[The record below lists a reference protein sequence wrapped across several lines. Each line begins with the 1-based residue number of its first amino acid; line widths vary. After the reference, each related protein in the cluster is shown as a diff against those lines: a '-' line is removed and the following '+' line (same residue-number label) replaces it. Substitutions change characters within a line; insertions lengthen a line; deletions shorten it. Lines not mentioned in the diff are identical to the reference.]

1 MVSWRGRAVNNL
13 LYCGWEPK
21 VGALGVRTTDQR
33 RESRMEPAGAV
44 CRACGTELR
53 HGARFCDACGAP
65 ARDAGQQ
72 PEFKQVTVLFADVV
86 NSLAMASTLGA
97 ERLRE
102 IMADVFGCA
111 ATITRRYGGTVDK
124 FTGDGIMALFGAP
137 VALEDHAFRACLAAL
152 DIQEQIAQLSDE
164 VQRRDGVAL
173 LLRVGLNSG
182 RVIAGEISSDARAY
196 TAVGEQV
203 GLAQRMESVA
213 PPGGVMLSESTARL
227 VEHVTALGSPEW
239 VHVKGAEEPLPARR
253 LLGAAAEHGRI
264 GRREP
269 TLVGRSWEM
278 NTVAGILDQAI
289 SGAGCVVGVVGPPGI
304 GKSRIM
310 REAVT
315 LATGRG
321 VEVFTVSCESHT
333 RDVPFRLVARL
344 LRTVFGISNLDEH
357 VGRAQVRARIPDANP
372 EDLLLLDDLLGIGD
386 PDAAP
391 PAITADARGRR
402 VVALL
407 NAVALTRTTPAQY
420 VIEDLHWIDEVSEGM
435 LAEFVTVVP
444 QRPALVLVTYRPEYR
459 GALSRTPGGQTIS
472 LAPLNAA
479 QSAALTTELLGT
491 DPSLSALAARIAE
504 RAAGNPFFAEEMV
517 RDLAQRGVLD
527 GDRGAYL
534 CRDDAAD
541 ISVPDTLQA
550 TIAARVDR
558 LGRPAKQFLYA
569 AAVSGARFR
578 AELVAALLDDIEVAD
593 AIAELLHVE
602 LIDQVMFTP
611 RAQYAFRHPLIRAVA
626 YEAQLKSGRTELH
639 RRLAVAIEQ
648 QDPGAADENAALIAE
663 NLEAA
668 GDLRAAFDW
677 HMRAGAWSA
686 FRDIRAARTNWQ
698 RARQVADRLPAD
710 APDRTSLQIAPRNL
724 LCGTLWRTGGS
735 IADTGFDELRDLC
748 AAADDKGSLAIGM
761 TGFIMA
767 LTFHNRFREAAQV
780 ASEQSELLE
789 SIGDPTLTVALLFAA
804 IYAKCQ
810 AGEMIEAL
818 RLADR
823 LIDLADGDA
832 TKGNLIFG
840 SPLSTA
846 IAMRGHVRMC
856 LGIRGWQD
864 DAANSI
870 AMAAPLDPTSYVFAL
885 LWKYVASI
893 PFGALPPDA
902 TAMRE
907 TAEALRIAESSSD
920 DFVLGMGRLSRGL
933 VLVSHDG
940 PQREAG
946 LDLFTQA
953 HDAVLTKGFS
963 LSALT
968 IVEPELAME
977 KARTGDLDGAIE
989 MVRAVVDGA
998 YESGDM
1004 IWRGRATE
1012 VLVQL
1017 LVRRGSVG
1025 DQDEAQAAI
1034 DRLAAVPTDP
1044 GFVLHEF
1051 PLLRSRALLSLA
1063 RGDEN
1068 SYRNFLERH
1077 RANAT
1082 AAGFEALIAAAD
1094 ATVVASPTISQR

>member
-1 MVSWRGRAVNNL
+1 MG
-13 LYCGWEPK
+13 
-21 VGALGVRTTDQR
+21 
-33 RESRMEPAGAV
+33 PAGAV
-44 CRACGTELR
+44 CRACSTVLR
-53 HGARFCDACGAP
+53 DGARFCDACGAP
-65 ARDAGQQ
+65 APEAGER

-86 NSLAMASTLGA
+86 NSLTIASAVGE

-152 DIQEQIAQLSDE
+152 DIQEKIARLADE
-164 VQRRDGVAL
+164 VQPRDGVVL
-173 LLRVGLNSG
+173 QLRVGLNSG
-182 RVIAGEISSDARAY
+182 RVIAGEISSDAGAY

-213 PPGGVMLSESTARL
+213 PPGGVMVSESTARL
-227 VEHVTALGSPEW
+227 VEHATLLGAPEW
-239 VHVKGAEEPLPARR
+239 VHVKGAEKPLPARR
-253 LLGAAAEHGRI
+253 LLGAAAEHVGI

-269 TLVGRSWEM
+269 TLVGRTWVM
-278 NTVAGILDQAI
+278 NTVAGILEQAV
-289 SGAGCVVGVVGPPGI
+289 SGAGCVAGVAGPPGI

-321 VEVFTVSCESHT
+321 VEVFTVACESHT
-333 RDVPFRLVARL
+333 REVPFLLVARL
-344 LRTVFGISNLDEH
+344 LRRVFGVSGLDEEE
-357 VGRAQVRARIPDANP
+357 GRARVRARIPDANP
-372 EDLLLLDDLLGIGD
+372 DDLLLLDDLLGIGD
-386 PDAAP
+386 PDAALP
-391 PAITADARGRR
+391 DITADARRR
-402 VVALL
+402 RLAALL
-407 NAVALTRTTPAQY
+407 NAALLARITPALY
-420 VIEDLHWIDEVSEGM
+420 VIEDMHWIDEVSEAM
-435 LAEFVTVVP
+435 LAGFVTVVP
-444 QRPALVLVTYRPEYR
+444 QSHSLVLITYRPEYR
-459 GALSRTPGGQTIS
+459 GALSRIPGAQTIS

-479 QSAALTTELLGT
+479 QTEALTTELLGT
-491 DPSLSALAARIAE
+491 DPSVRALAARIAE

-517 RDLAQRGVLD
+517 RDLAQRGVLE
-527 GDRGAYL
+527 GDRGAYR
-534 CRDDAAD
+534 CHDDAAD
-541 ISVPDTLQA
+541 IKVPGTLQA
-550 TIAARVDR
+550 TIAARIDR

-569 AAVSGARFR
+569 AAVVGARFR
-578 AELVAALLDDIEVAD
+578 ADLVAPLLDDIEVGH
-593 AIAELLHVE
+593 AIAELLRVE

-611 RAQYAFRHPLIRAVA
+611 RAQYAFRHPLIRTVA
-626 YEAQLKSGRTELH
+626 YESQLKAGRTELH

-648 QDPGAADENAALIAE
+648 QDPGAAEENAALIAE

-668 GDLRAAFDW
+668 GDLRVAFDW
-677 HMRAGAWSA
+677 HMRAGAWSS

-710 APDRTSLQIAPRNL
+710 TPYRTSLQIAPRNL
-724 LCGTLWRTGGS
+724 LCGTLWRTGGT
-735 IADTGFDELRDLC
+735 IADTGFDELRGLC
-748 AAADDKGSLAIGM
+748 TAADDKVSLAIGM

-767 LTFHNRFREAAQV
+767 LTFHNRFREAARV

-789 SIGDPTLTVALLFAA
+789 SIGDSTLTVALLFAA

-818 RLADR
+818 RLSDR
-823 LIDLADGDA
+823 LIDLAAGDP
-832 TKGNLIFG
+832 TKGDLIFG

-846 IAMRGHVRMC
+846 IAMRGHVKMC
-856 LGIRGWQD
+856 LGMPGWLD
-864 DAANSI
+864 DAATSI

-893 PFGALPPDA
+893 PFGALPADE

-907 TAEALRIAESSSD
+907 TSEALRIAESSSD
-920 DFVLGMGRLSRGL
+920 DFVLGMGRLCRGL
-933 VLVSHDG
+933 VLVTREG

-953 HDAVLTKGFS
+953 SDMAVAERFS

-968 IVEPELAME
+968 IVEPEFAMQ
-977 KARTGDLDGAIE
+977 KARAGDLDDAIE
-989 MVRAVVDGA
+989 MMRGVVDGA

-1017 LVRRGSVG
+1017 LVGRGSLG
-1025 DQDEAQAAI
+1025 DQQNAQAAI
-1034 DRLAAVPTDP
+1034 DRLGAVPTDP
-1044 GFVLHEF
+1044 GFVLHEL
-1051 PLLRSRALLSLA
+1051 PLLRSRALLAHA

-1068 SYRNFLERH
+1068 SYRNYLEQH
-1077 RANAT
+1077 RAKAS
-1082 AAGFEALIAAAD
+1082 AAGFDALIPTAD
-1094 ATVVASPTISQR
+1094 ATVNAPQHDSAAQ

>member
-1 MVSWRGRAVNNL
+1 MG
-13 LYCGWEPK
+13 
-21 VGALGVRTTDQR
+21 
-33 RESRMEPAGAV
+33 PAGAV
-44 CRACGTELR
+44 CLACGTEMR
-53 HGARFCDACGAP
+53 PGARFCHACGAP
-65 ARDAGQQ
+65 GPQAGEQ

-86 NSLAMASTLGA
+86 NSLAIATRLGA

-137 VALEDHAFRACLAAL
+137 IALEDHAFRACLAAL
-152 DIQEQIAQLSDE
+152 DIQEQIAKLADE
-164 VQRRDGVAL
+164 VERRDGVV
-173 LLRVGLNSG
+173 LRLRAGLNSG
-182 RVIAGEISSDARAY
+182 QVIAGEIGSDARAY
-196 TAVGEQV
+196 TAIGEQV

-227 VEHVTALGSPEW
+227 VEHATVLGAPEW
-239 VHVKGAEEPLPARR
+239 VDVKGAEKPLPARR
-253 LLGAAAEHGRI
+253 LLAAAVERVGV

-269 TLVGRSWEM
+269 TLVGRTWEM
-278 NTVAGILDQAI
+278 NSVSGILDQAI
-289 SGAGCVVGVVGPPGI
+289 NGAGCVVGVVGPPGI
-304 GKSRIM
+304 GKSRIT
-310 REAVT
+310 RESVT
-315 LATGRG
+315 LAAGRG
-321 VEVFTVSCESHT
+321 VEVFTVGCESHA
-333 RDVPFRLVARL
+333 RAVPFHLIARL
-344 LRTVFGISNLDEH
+344 LRTVFGVSDLDEQA
-357 VGRAQVRARIPDANP
+357 GRTQIRARIPDANP

-386 PDAAP
+386 PDAVP
-391 PAITADARGRR
+391 PAITADARRR
-402 VVALL
+402 RLAALL
-407 NAVALTRTTPAQY
+407 NAVALNRTAPAHY
-420 VIEDLHWIDEVSEGM
+420 VIEDAHWIDEVSEAM

-444 QRPALVLVTYRPEYR
+444 QSHSLVLITYRPEYR
-459 GALSRTPGGQTIS
+459 GALSRIPGAQTIS
-472 LAPLNAA
+472 LAPLNSA
-479 QSAALTTELLGT
+479 QTEALTNELLGT
-491 DPSLSALAARIAE
+491 DPSVRALAARIAE

-517 RDLAQRGVLD
+517 RDLAQRGVLE
-527 GDRGAYL
+527 GDPGAYL

-541 ISVPDTLQA
+541 ISVPGTVQA

-558 LGRPAKQFLYA
+558 LGRPAKHFLYA
-569 AAVSGARFR
+569 AAVIGARFR
-578 AELVAALLDDIEVAD
+578 AELVAALLDDIEVEE
-593 AIAELLHVE
+593 AIAELLQVE

-611 RAQYAFRHPLIRAVA
+611 RAQYAFRHPLIRTVA
-626 YEAQLKSGRTELH
+626 YESQLKAGRTELH
-639 RRLAVAIEQ
+639 RRLAGAIEQ
-648 QDPGAADENAALIAE
+648 QDPATADENAALIAE

-698 RARQVADRLPAD
+698 RARQVADRLPTD
-710 APDRTSLQIAPRNL
+710 VPDRASLQIAPRNL

-735 IADTGFDELRDLC
+735 VADTGFDELRDLC
-748 AAADDKGSLAIGM
+748 TAADDKVSLAIGM

-780 ASEQSELLE
+780 ASEQSALLE

-804 IYAKCQ
+804 IYAKCE

-818 RLADR
+818 RLSDR
-823 LIDLADGDA
+823 LIELADGDP

-846 IAMRGHVRMC
+846 IAMRGHVKMC
-856 LGIRGWQD
+856 LGIPGWLD
-864 DAANSI
+864 DAATSI
-870 AMAAPLDPTSYVFAL
+870 AMAVPLDPTSYVFAL

-893 PFGALPPDA
+893 PLGALPPDE

-933 VLVSHDG
+933 VLVSRDG

-953 HDAVLTKGFS
+953 RDMAMAERFS

-968 IVEPELAME
+968 IVTPEFAME
-977 KARTGDLDGAIE
+977 KARTGDLDGAID

-1004 IWRGRATE
+1004 IWRGRATH
-1012 VLVQL
+1012 VLVEL
-1017 LVRRGSVG
+1017 LVRRGAVG
-1025 DQDEAQAAI
+1025 DHQEAQAAI

-1044 GFVLHEF
+1044 GFVLHEL
-1051 PLLRSRALLSLA
+1051 PLLRSRALLALA
-1063 RGDEN
+1063 HGDE
-1068 SYRNFLERH
+1068 SSCRSFMECH
-1077 RANAT
+1077 RAK
-1082 AAGFEALIAAAD
+1082 AAAIGFEPLNSEIHSSTTAL
-1094 ATVVASPTISQR
+1094 TNP

>member
-1 MVSWRGRAVNNL
+1 MG
-13 LYCGWEPK
+13 
-21 VGALGVRTTDQR
+21 
-33 RESRMEPAGAV
+33 PAGAV

-53 HGARFCDACGAP
+53 PGARFCDACGSRAP
-65 ARDAGQQ
+65 EPGEQ

-86 NSLAMASTLGA
+86 NSLTIASTVGA

-137 VALEDHAFRACLAAL
+137 IALEDHAFRACLAAL
-152 DIQEQIAQLSDE
+152 EIQEQMGRLADD
-164 VQRRDGVAL
+164 VRRRDGIVL
-173 LLRVGLNSG
+173 RLRVGLNSG
-182 RVIAGEISSDARAY
+182 RVIAGEISSAARAY
-196 TAVGEQV
+196 TAFGEQV

-227 VEHVTALGSPEW
+227 VEHATVLGAPEW

-253 LLGAAAEHGRI
+253 LLRAAGERAEI

-269 TLVGRSWEM
+269 TLVGRTWEV
-278 NTVAGILDQAI
+278 NTIAGILDQAI
-289 SGAGCVVGVVGPPGI
+289 NGAGCVVAVVGPPGI
-304 GKSRIM
+304 GKSRMM

-321 VEVFTVSCESHT
+321 VEVVTVACESHT
-333 RDVPFRLVARL
+333 RDVPFHLVARL
-344 LRTVFGISNLDEH
+344 LRRAFGVSDLDEQAA
-357 VGRAQVRARIPDANP
+357 RARVRARIPDANP
-372 EDLLLLDDLLGIGD
+372 DDMLLLDDLLGIGD
-386 PDAAP
+386 PDAALP
-391 PAITADARGRR
+391 DITADARRR
-402 VVALL
+402 RLAALL
-407 NAVALTRTTPAQY
+407 NAVVLTRATPAQY
-420 VIEDLHWIDEVSEGM
+420 VIEDVHWIDEVSEAM
-435 LAEFVTVVP
+435 LAELVTVVP
-444 QRPALVLVTYRPEYR
+444 QSRSLVLITYRPEYR
-459 GALSRTPGGQTIS
+459 GALSRTPGAQTIS

-491 DPSLSALAARIAE
+491 DPSVRALAVRIAE

-517 RDLAQRGVLD
+517 RDLAQRGVL
-527 GDRGAYL
+527 GGEPGAYL

-541 ISVPDTLQA
+541 VSVPGTLQA

-558 LGRPAKQFLYA
+558 LGRSAKQFLYA
-569 AAVSGARFR
+569 AAVVGARFR
-578 AELVAALLDDIEVAD
+578 AELVAPLLDDIDVAG
-593 AIAELLHVE
+593 AIAELLQME

-611 RAQYAFRHPLIRAVA
+611 RAVYAFRHPLIRAVA
-626 YEAQLKSGRTELH
+626 YESQLKAGRDELH

-648 QDPGAADENAALIAE
+648 HDPAAADENAALIAE

-668 GDLRAAFDW
+668 GDFRAAFDW
-677 HMRAGAWSA
+677 HMRAGGWSA

-698 RARQVADRLPAD
+698 RARQAADRLPAD
-710 APDRTSLQIAPRNL
+710 TPFRAAMQIAPRNL

-735 IADTGFDELRDLC
+735 IADTGFDELRELC
-748 AAADDKGSLAIGM
+748 TAAEDKVSLAIGM

-818 RLADR
+818 RLSDR
-823 LIDLADGDA
+823 LIDLADGDP

-846 IAMRGHVRMC
+846 IAMRGHVKMC
-856 LGIRGWQD
+856 LGIRGWLD
-864 DAANSI
+864 DAATSI
-870 AMAAPLDPTSYVFAL
+870 AMAAPLDATSYVFAL

-907 TAEALRIAESSSD
+907 TVEALRIAESSSD

-933 VLVSHDG
+933 ILVRRDG

-953 HDAVLTKGFS
+953 RDMAATERFS

-968 IVEPELAME
+968 IVDPEFAVE

-989 MVRAVVDGA
+989 LVRTVVDGA

-1017 LVRRGSVG
+1017 LVQRGSEG
-1025 DQDEAQAAI
+1025 DQHEAQAAI

-1044 GFVLHEF
+1044 GFVLHEL
-1051 PLLRSRALLSLA
+1051 PLLRSRALLALA
-1063 RGDEN
+1063 RGDQIGH
-1068 SYRNFLERH
+1068 RDFVDRH
-1077 RANAT
+1077 RALAE
-1082 AAGFEALIAAAD
+1082 AAGFDALLGVVGSNTIASQHDSAAG
-1094 ATVVASPTISQR
+1094 

>member
-1 MVSWRGRAVNNL
+1 M
-13 LYCGWEPK
+13 
-21 VGALGVRTTDQR
+21 GA
-33 RESRMEPAGAV
+33 AGTV
-44 CRACGTELR
+44 CRACSTELR
-53 HGARFCDACGAP
+53 NGARFCDACGTP
-65 ARDAGQQ
+65 VPEAGEQ

-86 NSLAMASTLGA
+86 NSLTIASTLGE

-102 IMADVFGCA
+102 IMGEVFGCA
-111 ATITRRYGGTVDK
+111 SAITRRYGGTVDK
-124 FTGDGIMALFGAP
+124 FTGDGIMAVFGAP
-137 VALEDHAFRACLAAL
+137 VALEDHAFRACLTAL
-152 DIQEQIAQLSDE
+152 DIQQQIVQLADE
-164 VQRRDGVAL
+164 VQRRDKVVL
-173 LLRVGLNSG
+173 RLRVGLNSG
-182 RVIAGEISSDARAY
+182 RVIAGEISSEAGAY

-203 GLAQRMESVA
+203 GLAQRMESIA

-227 VEHVTALGSPEW
+227 VEHATVLGALEL
-239 VHVKGAEEPLPARR
+239 VDVKGAEEPLPARR
-253 LLGAAAEHGRI
+253 LLGAAAERVRI

-269 TLVGRSWEM
+269 TLVGRTWEM
-278 NTVAGILDQAI
+278 NTLAGILDQAVN
-289 SGAGCVVGVVGPPGI
+289 GAGCVVGVVGAPGI
-304 GKSRIM
+304 GKSRMM

-321 VEVFTVSCESHT
+321 VEVITVACESHT
-333 RDVPFRLVARL
+333 REVPFHLVARL
-344 LRTVFGISNLDEH
+344 LRRAFGVNNLDEQA
-357 VGRAQVRARIPDANP
+357 GRARVRARIPDANP
-372 EDLLLLDDLLGIGD
+372 DDLLLLDDLLGIGD
-386 PDAAP
+386 PDAALP
-391 PAITADARGRR
+391 DITADARRR
-402 VVALL
+402 RLAALL
-407 NAVALTRTTPAQY
+407 NALTLARTTPAQY
-420 VIEDLHWIDEVSEGM
+420 VIEDVHWIDEVSEAM

-444 QRPALVLVTYRPEYR
+444 QSHSLVLITFRPEYR
-459 GALSRTPGGQTIS
+459 GALSRTPGAQTIS
-472 LAPLNAA
+472 LAPLNGA
-479 QSAALTTELLGT
+479 QSTALTTELLGT
-491 DPSLSALAARIAE
+491 DPSVRALAARIAE

-527 GDRGAYL
+527 GGAGAYL
-534 CRDDAAD
+534 CHDDATD
-541 ISVPDTLQA
+541 ISVPGTLQA
-550 TIAARVDR
+550 TIAARIDR
-558 LGRPAKQFLYA
+558 LGRAAKHFLYA
-569 AAVSGARFR
+569 AAVVGARFR
-578 AELVAALLDDIEVAD
+578 AELVAPLLDDIDVGE
-593 AIAELLHVE
+593 AIAELLQVE

-611 RAQYAFRHPLIRAVA
+611 RAVHAFRHPMIRTVA
-626 YEAQLKSGRTELH
+626 YESQLKAGRIELH

-648 QDPGAADENAALIAE
+648 QEPGAADENAALIAE

-698 RARQVADRLPAD
+698 RARQVADRLPVDTQYRA
-710 APDRTSLQIAPRNL
+710 ALQIAPRNL

-735 IADTGFDELRDLC
+735 IADTGFDELRELC
-748 AAADDKGSLAIGM
+748 TAADDKVSLAIGM

-818 RLADR
+818 RLSDR
-823 LIDLADGDA
+823 LIDLADGDP
-832 TKGNLIFG
+832 TKGDLIFG

-846 IAMRGHVRMC
+846 IAMRGHVKMC
-856 LGIRGWQD
+856 LGIPGWLD
-864 DAANSI
+864 DAATSI

-893 PFGALPPDA
+893 PFGALPANA

-933 VLVSHDG
+933 VMVCRDG

-953 HDAVLTKGFS
+953 RAMAAAERFS

-968 IVEPELAME
+968 IVDPEFALE
-977 KARTGDLDGAIE
+977 KARVGDLDGAIE
-989 MVRAVVDGA
+989 LVRGVVDGA

-1017 LVRRGSVG
+1017 LVQRGSTG
-1025 DQDEAQAAI
+1025 DHNEAQAAI

-1044 GFVLHEF
+1044 GFVLHEL
-1051 PLLRSRALLSLA
+1051 PLLRSRALLARA
-1063 RGDEN
+1063 RGDES
-1068 SYRNFLERH
+1068 SYRNFLKQH
-1077 RANAT
+1077 HAKA
-1082 AAGFEALIAAAD
+1082 AAAD
-1094 ATVVASPTISQR
+1094 FDALITDDDANFTAAQHNSVAQ

>member
-1 MVSWRGRAVNNL
+1 MG
-13 LYCGWEPK
+13 
-21 VGALGVRTTDQR
+21 
-33 RESRMEPAGAV
+33 PAGAS

-53 HGARFCDACGAP
+53 VGARFCDSCGTPAP
-65 ARDAGQQ
+65 EAEVQ

-86 NSLAMASTLGA
+86 NSLAIASVLGA

-152 DIQEQIAQLSDE
+152 DIQAQIGQLADE
-164 VQRRDGVAL
+164 VEQRDGVAL
-173 LLRVGLNSG
+173 QLRVGLNSG
-182 RVIAGEISSDARAY
+182 QVIAGEISSDARTY

-213 PPGGVMLSESTARL
+213 PPGGVMLSDSTARL
-227 VEHVTALGSPEW
+227 VEHATVLGAPEW
-239 VHVKGAEEPLPARR
+239 VTVKGAEEPLAARR
-253 LLGAAAEHGRI
+253 LLGAAAERVGF

-269 TLVGRSWEM
+269 TLVGRTWEM
-278 NTVAGILDQAI
+278 NTVAGILEQALN
-289 SGAGCVVGVVGPPGI
+289 GAGCVVGVVGPPGI
-304 GKSRIM
+304 GKSRIT

-315 LATGRG
+315 LAAGRG
-321 VEVFTVSCESHT
+321 VEVFTAASESHT
-333 RDVPFRLVARL
+333 REVPFHLVARL
-344 LRTVFGISNLDEH
+344 LRRVFGVSNLDEH
-357 VGRAQVRARIPDANP
+357 AGRAQVRARIPDADP
-372 EDLLLLDDLLGIGD
+372 DDLLLLDDLLGIGD
-386 PDAAP
+386 PDAAA
-391 PAITADARGRR
+391 PAITADARRR
-402 VVALL
+402 RLAALL
-407 NAVALTRTTPAQY
+407 NAVALARTTPALY
-420 VIEDLHWIDEVSEGM
+420 VIEDLHWIDEVSEAM

-444 QRPALVLVTYRPEYR
+444 QSHSLVLITYRPEYR
-459 GALSRTPGGQTIS
+459 GALSRTPGAQTIS

-479 QSAALTTELLGT
+479 QTAALTTELLGT
-491 DPSLSALAARIAE
+491 DPSVRPLAARIAE

-541 ISVPDTLQA
+541 ISVPGTLQA

-558 LGRPAKQFLYA
+558 LCRPAKHFLYA
-569 AAVSGARFR
+569 AAVVGARFT
-578 AELVAALLDDIEVAD
+578 AELVAALLDDIGVGE
-593 AIAELLHVE
+593 AIAELLEVE

-611 RAQYAFRHPLIRAVA
+611 RGQYAFRHPLIRTVA
-626 YEAQLKSGRTELH
+626 YESQLKAGRTELH
-639 RRLAVAIEQ
+639 RRVAVAIEQ
-648 QDPGAADENAALIAE
+648 QDPGSADENAALIAE

-686 FRDIRAARTNWQ
+686 FRDIRAARSNWQ
-698 RARQVADRLPAD
+698 RARQVADRLAAD
-710 APDRTSLQIAPRNL
+710 TPYRTSLQIAPRNL

-748 AAADDKGSLAIGM
+748 AAADDKVSLAIGM

-767 LTFHNRFREAAQV
+767 LTFHNRFREAAKV

-818 RLADR
+818 RLSNR
-823 LIDLADGDA
+823 LIDLADGDP
-832 TKGNLIFG
+832 TKGDLIFG

-846 IAMRGHVRMC
+846 IAMRGHVKMC
-856 LGIRGWQD
+856 LGIRGWLD
-864 DAANSI
+864 DAAASI

-885 LWKYVASI
+885 LWKYVASV
-893 PFGALPPDA
+893 PFGALPPDV

-907 TAEALRIAESSSD
+907 TVEALRIAESSSD

-933 VLVSHDG
+933 VLVNREG

-953 HDAVLTKGFS
+953 RDMAAAERFS

-968 IVEPELAME
+968 IVDPEFAME
-977 KARTGDLDGAIE
+977 KARTGDVDGAID

-1017 LVRRGSVG
+1017 LVQRGSFG
-1025 DQDEAQAAI
+1025 DQQNAQAAI

-1044 GFVLHEF
+1044 GFVLHEL
-1051 PLLRSRALLSLA
+1051 PLLRSRALLAHA
-1063 RGDEN
+1063 RGDED
-1068 SYRNFLERH
+1068 SYRNFLEQH
-1077 RANAT
+1077 RAKAS
-1082 AAGFEALIAAAD
+1082 AAGFDALIATSDAIAIAPQHDSAA
-1094 ATVVASPTISQR
+1094 Q

>member
-1 MVSWRGRAVNNL
+1 MG
-13 LYCGWEPK
+13 
-21 VGALGVRTTDQR
+21 
-33 RESRMEPAGAV
+33 PAGAV

-53 HGARFCDACGAP
+53 HGARFCDSCGAP
-65 ARDAGQQ
+65 APQGGEQ

-86 NSLAMASTLGA
+86 NSLTIASTLGA

-137 VALEDHAFRACLAAL
+137 VAMEDHAFRACLAAL
-152 DIQEQIAQLSDE
+152 DIQEQIAKLADE
-164 VQRRDGVAL
+164 VQRRDRVAL
-173 LLRVGLNSG
+173 QLRVGLNSG
-182 RVIAGEISSDARAY
+182 QVIAGEISSDARAY

-213 PPGGVMLSESTARL
+213 PPGGVMLSEFTARL
-227 VEHVTALGSPEW
+227 VEHITVLGAPEW
-239 VHVKGAEEPLPARR
+239 VNVKGAEEPLPARR
-253 LLGAAAEHGRI
+253 LLGAAAERAAI

-269 TLVGRSWEM
+269 TLVGRTWEM
-278 NTVAGILDQAI
+278 NTVAGILEQAI

-315 LATGRG
+315 LAAGRG
-321 VEVFTVSCESHT
+321 FEVFTVACESHT
-333 RDVPFRLVARL
+333 REVPFHLVARV
-344 LRTVFGISNLDEH
+344 LRTVFGVSDLDEH
-357 VGRAQVRARIPDANP
+357 AGRAQVRARIPDANP
-372 EDLLLLDDLLGIGD
+372 EDLLLLDDLLGIDD
-386 PDAAP
+386 PDAVP
-391 PAITADARGRR
+391 PAITADARRR
-402 VVALL
+402 RLAALL
-407 NAVALTRTTPAQY
+407 NAVALTRTTPALY
-420 VIEDLHWIDEVSEGM
+420 VIEDVHWIDEVSEAM
-435 LAEFVTVVP
+435 LAEFVPVVP
-444 QRPALVLVTYRPEYR
+444 QIPSLMLITYRPEYR
-459 GALSRTPGGQTIS
+459 GALSRTPGAQTIS
-472 LAPLNAA
+472 LAPLSSA
-479 QSAALTTELLGT
+479 QTAALTTELMGT
-491 DPSLSALAARIAE
+491 DPSVRVLAARIAE

-534 CRDDAAD
+534 RRDDTAD
-541 ISVPDTLQA
+541 ISVPGTLQA

-569 AAVSGARFR
+569 AAVIGARFR
-578 AELVAALLDDIEVAD
+578 AELVAALLDDIQGAE
-593 AIAELLHVE
+593 AIAELLQVE

-611 RAQYAFRHPLIRAVA
+611 RAEYAFRHPLIRTVA
-626 YEAQLKSGRTELH
+626 YEAQLKAGRTELH

-668 GDLRAAFDW
+668 GDLRAAFEW

-710 APDRTSLQIAPRNL
+710 APDRASMQIAPRNL
-724 LCGTLWRTGGS
+724 LCGTLWRAGGS

-748 AAADDKGSLAIGM
+748 TAADDKVSLAIGM

-767 LTFHNRFREAAQV
+767 LTFHNRFREAAKV

-818 RLADR
+818 RLSDR
-823 LIDLADGDA
+823 LIDLADGDP

-846 IAMRGHVRMC
+846 IAMRGHVKMC
-856 LGIRGWQD
+856 LGIRGWLD
-864 DAANSI
+864 DAATSI
-870 AMAAPLDPTSYVFAL
+870 AMAAPLDPMSYVFAL

-893 PFGALPPDA
+893 PFGALPSDA

-907 TAEALRIAESSSD
+907 TAEALRIAERSSD
-920 DFVLGMGRLSRGL
+920 DFILGMGRLSRGL
-933 VLVSHDG
+933 VLVSRDG
-940 PQREAG
+940 PEREAG

-953 HDAVLTKGFS
+953 RDAATTAGFS

-968 IVEPELAME
+968 IVEPEFAME
-977 KARTGDLDGAIE
+977 KASTGDLDGAIE

-1017 LVRRGSVG
+1017 LIRRGSVG
-1025 DQDEAQAAI
+1025 DQHKAHAAV

-1044 GFVLHEF
+1044 GFVLHEL
-1051 PLLRSRALLSLA
+1051 PLLRSRALLALA

-1068 SYRNFLERH
+1068 GYRDFLEQH
-1077 RANAT
+1077 RAKAA
-1082 AAGFEALIAAAD
+1082 AAGYDAVIATTD
-1094 ATVVASPTISQR
+1094 ATVVAAQHDSAAQ

>member
-1 MVSWRGRAVNNL
+1 MG
-13 LYCGWEPK
+13 
-21 VGALGVRTTDQR
+21 
-33 RESRMEPAGAV
+33 PAGPV

-53 HGARFCDACGAP
+53 HRARFCDACGAP
-65 ARDAGQQ
+65 APEAGGQ

-86 NSLAMASTLGA
+86 NSLAIASKLGA

-102 IMADVFGCA
+102 MMADVFGCA
-111 ATITRRYGGTVDK
+111 AAITRRYGGTVDK

-152 DIQEQIAQLSDE
+152 DIQEQITPLADE
-164 VQRRDGVAL
+164 VRRRDGIVL
-173 LLRVGLNSG
+173 RLRVGLNSG
-182 RVIAGEISSDARAY
+182 QVIAGEISSDARAY

-227 VEHVTALGSPEW
+227 VEHAAVLGAPEW
-239 VHVKGAEEPLPARR
+239 VNVKGAEEPLPARR
-253 LLGAAAEHGRI
+253 LLGAAAERVAI

-269 TLVGRSWEM
+269 TLVGRKWEM

-289 SGAGCVVGVVGPPGI
+289 NGGGCVVGVVGPPGI
-304 GKSRIM
+304 GKSRIT

-315 LATGRG
+315 LAAGRG
-321 VEVFTVSCESHT
+321 VEVFTVACESHA
-333 RDVPFRLVARL
+333 RAVPFHLVARL
-344 LRTVFGISNLDEH
+344 LRTVFGVSDLDEQA
-357 VGRAQVRARIPDANP
+357 GRVQVRARIPDANP

-391 PAITADARGRR
+391 PAITADARRR
-402 VVALL
+402 RLAALL
-407 NAVALTRTTPAQY
+407 NAVALTRTAPAQY
-420 VIEDLHWIDEVSEGM
+420 VIEDVHWIDEVSEAM

-444 QRPALVLVTYRPEYR
+444 HSHSLVLITYRPEYR
-459 GALSRTPGGQTIS
+459 GALSRTPDAHTIS
-472 LAPLNAA
+472 LAPLNSA
-479 QSAALTTELLGT
+479 QTAALTSELLGT
-491 DPSLSALAARIAE
+491 DPSVRALTARIAE

-534 CRDDAAD
+534 CHDDVAE
-541 ISVPDTLQA
+541 ISVPGTVQA

-569 AAVSGARFR
+569 AAVIGARFR
-578 AELVAALLDDIEVAD
+578 AELVAALLDDIDIAEP
-593 AIAELLHVE
+593 IAELLDVE

-611 RAQYAFRHPLIRAVA
+611 RAEYAFRHPLIRKVT
-626 YEAQLKSGRTELH
+626 YEAQLQAGRAELH
-639 RRLAVAIEQ
+639 RRLAVAIEE

-668 GDLRAAFDW
+668 RDLRAAFDW

-686 FRDIRAARTNWQ
+686 MRDIRAARTSWQ
-698 RARQVADRLPAD
+698 RARQVADRLPAEV
-710 APDRTSLQIAPRNL
+710 PDRASMQIAPRNL
-724 LCGTLWRTGGS
+724 LCGTLWRAGGS

-748 AAADDKGSLAIGM
+748 IAVDDKVSLAIGM
-761 TGFIMA
+761 TGYIMA

-780 ASEQSELLE
+780 ASEQSDLLE

-804 IYAKCQ
+804 VYAKCQ

-818 RLADR
+818 RLSDR
-823 LIDLADGDA
+823 LIDLADGDP

-846 IAMRGHVRMC
+846 IAMRGHVKMC
-856 LGIRGWQD
+856 LGIRGWLD
-864 DAANSI
+864 DAATSI
-870 AMAAPLDPTSYVFAL
+870 AMAAPLDPMSYVFAL

-893 PFGALPPDA
+893 PFGALPSDA

-920 DFVLGMGRLSRGL
+920 DFILGMGRLSRGL
-933 VLVSHDG
+933 VLVSRDG

-953 HDAVLTKGFS
+953 RDAAMTAGFS

-968 IVEPELAME
+968 IVEPEFAME

-1025 DQDEAQAAI
+1025 DQHKAQAAI

-1044 GFVLHEF
+1044 GFVLHEL
-1051 PLLRSRALLSLA
+1051 PLLRSRALLALA

-1068 SYRNFLERH
+1068 SCRNFMERH
-1077 RANAT
+1077 RAKAK
-1082 AAGFEALIAAAD
+1082 AAGFEALMAIAD
-1094 ATVVASPTISQR
+1094 ATAMAVK

>member
-1 MVSWRGRAVNNL
+1 MVPVVGVV
-13 LYCGWEPK
+13 CG
-21 VGALGVRTTDQR
+21 
-33 RESRMEPAGAV
+33 
-44 CRACGTELR
+44 ACGTELR
-53 HGARFCDACGAP
+53 PGARFCDACGAHAP
-65 ARDAGQQ
+65 GPGEQ

-86 NSLAMASTLGA
+86 NSLAIASAVGA

-102 IMADVFGCA
+102 LMTDVFGCA

-152 DIQEQIAQLSDE
+152 DIQDQAARLAED
-164 VQRRDGVAL
+164 VQCRDGIEL
-173 LLRVGLNSG
+173 RLRVGLNSG
-182 RVIAGEISSDARAY
+182 RVIAGEISSDAKSY

-227 VEHVTALGSPEW
+227 VEHATVLGPPEP
-239 VHVKGAEEPLPARR
+239 VIVKGAREPLVARR
-253 LLGAAAEHGRI
+253 LLGAAPEQAGI

-269 TLVGRSWEM
+269 TLVGRTWEM

-289 SGAGCVVGVVGPPGI
+289 GGAGCVVGLVGPPGI
-304 GKSRIM
+304 GKSRMM

-321 VEVFTVSCESHT
+321 VDVFTAGCESHT

-344 LRTVFGISNLDEH
+344 LRTVFGVTDLDEPAA
-357 VGRAQVRARIPDANP
+357 RAQVRTRLTDADP
-372 EDLLLLDDLLGIGD
+372 EDLWLLDDLLGIDD
-386 PDAAP
+386 PDIAP
-391 PAITADARGRR
+391 PAITADARRR
-402 VVALL
+402 RLAALL
-407 NAVALTRTTPAQY
+407 NAAALSRATPALY
-420 VIEDLHWIDEVSEGM
+420 VIEDVHWIDEVSEAM

-444 QRPALVLVTYRPEYR
+444 QSHSLVLLTYRPEYR
-459 GALSRTPGGQTIS
+459 GALTRTPGGQTIS
-472 LAPLNAA
+472 LAPLNSA
-479 QSAALTTELLGT
+479 QTAVLTTELLGT
-491 DPSLSALAARIAE
+491 DPSVRELAARIAE
-504 RAAGNPFFAEEMV
+504 QAAGNPFFAEEMV

-527 GDRGAYL
+527 GDRGAYR
-534 CRDDAAD
+534 CRGDAAD

-550 TIAARVDR
+550 TIAARIDR

-578 AELVAALLDDIEVAD
+578 AEWVAALLDDIDAAE
-593 AIAELLHVE
+593 AIAELLQVE

-611 RAQYAFRHPLIRAVA
+611 RAEYAFRHPLIRAVA
-626 YEAQLKSGRTELH
+626 YESQLKAGRIELH
-639 RRLAVAIEQ
+639 RRLAVAIQQ
-648 QDPGAADENAALIAE
+648 QDAGSVDENAALIAE

-668 GDLRAAFDW
+668 GDLRGAFDW
-677 HMRAGAWSA
+677 HMRAGGRSA
-686 FRDIRAARTNWQ
+686 MRDIRAARTSWQ

-710 APDRTSLQIAPRNL
+710 APDRLPMQIAPRNL
-724 LCGTLWRTGGS
+724 LCGTLWRIGGS
-735 IADTGFDELRDLC
+735 IADTGFDELRELC
-748 AAADDKGSLAIGM
+748 TASDDNVSLAIGM

-767 LTFHNRFREAAQV
+767 LTFHNRFREAARV

-810 AGEMIEAL
+810 AGEMVEAL

-823 LIDLADGDA
+823 LIDLADGDP

-846 IAMRGHVRMC
+846 IAMRGHVKMC
-856 LGIRGWQD
+856 LGMPGWLD
-864 DAANSI
+864 DAAASI
-870 AMAAPLDPTSYVFAL
+870 HMAAPLDPTSYVFAL

-920 DFVLGMGRLSRGL
+920 DFVLGMGRLCRGL
-933 VLVSHDG
+933 VLVSRDG

-953 HDAVLTKGFS
+953 RNAALTEHFS

-968 IVEPELAME
+968 IVDPDFAVE

-989 MVRAVVDGA
+989 MARAGVDVS
-998 YESGDM
+998 YDSGDM

-1012 VLVQL
+1012 VLAQL
-1017 LVRRGSVG
+1017 LVRRGAPG
-1025 DQDEAQAAI
+1025 DLDETQTAI

-1044 GFVLHEF
+1044 GFVLHEL
-1051 PLLRSRALLSLA
+1051 PLLRSRALLALA
-1063 RGDEN
+1063 RGDED
-1068 SYRNFLERH
+1068 SHRRLLERH
-1077 RANAT
+1077 RVRAA
-1082 AAGFEALIAAAD
+1082 AAGFDALLVTDD
-1094 ATVVASPTISQR
+1094 ATMIAHQNDTASQ

>member
-1 MVSWRGRAVNNL
+1 MG
-13 LYCGWEPK
+13 
-21 VGALGVRTTDQR
+21 
-33 RESRMEPAGAV
+33 PAGAV
-44 CRACGTELR
+44 CRACSNELR
-53 HGARFCDACGAP
+53 TGARFCDACGARAP
-65 ARDAGQQ
+65 KAGEQ

-86 NSLAMASTLGA
+86 NSLTIASAVGE

-102 IMADVFGCA
+102 IMGDVFGCA
-111 ATITRRYGGTVDK
+111 AAITRRYGGTVDK

-152 DIQEQIAQLSDE
+152 DIQEQIVQLADE
-164 VQRRDGVAL
+164 VQRRDGVVL
-173 LLRVGLNSG
+173 RLRVGLNSG

-227 VEHVTALGSPEW
+227 VEHVTVLGALEL

-253 LLGAAAEHGRI
+253 LLRVAAEHVAF

-269 TLVGRSWEM
+269 TLVGRTWEM
-278 NTVAGILDQAI
+278 NTVAGVLDQAI
-289 SGAGCVVGVVGPPGI
+289 NGAGCVVGVVGPPGI
-304 GKSRIM
+304 GKSRLT

-315 LATGRG
+315 LATGHG
-321 VEVFTVSCESHT
+321 VEVFTVACESHT
-333 RDVPFRLVARL
+333 REVPFHLVARL
-344 LRTVFGISNLDEH
+344 LRRAFGVSNLDEQA
-357 VGRAQVRARIPDANP
+357 GRARVRARIPDADP
-372 EDLLLLDDLLGIGD
+372 DDLLLLDDLLGIGD
-386 PDAAP
+386 PDAALP
-391 PAITADARGRR
+391 DITADARRR
-402 VVALL
+402 RLAALL
-407 NAVALTRTTPAQY
+407 NALTLARTTPAQY
-420 VIEDLHWIDEVSEGM
+420 VIEDVHWIDEVSEAM

-444 QRPALVLVTYRPEYR
+444 QSHSLVLITFRPEYR
-459 GALSRTPGGQTIS
+459 GALSRTPGAQTIS
-472 LAPLNAA
+472 LAPLNGT

-491 DPSLSALAARIAE
+491 DPSVRALAARIAE

-527 GDRGAYL
+527 GSPGAYL
-534 CRDDAAD
+534 CGDDAAD
-541 ISVPDTLQA
+541 ISVPGTLQA
-550 TIAARVDR
+550 TIAARIDR
-558 LGRPAKQFLYA
+558 LGRAAKHFLYA
-569 AAVSGARFR
+569 AAVVGARFR
-578 AELVAALLDDIEVAD
+578 AELVAPLLDDIEVGE
-593 AIAELLHVE
+593 AIAELLEVE

-611 RAQYAFRHPLIRAVA
+611 RAVYAFRHPMIRTVA
-626 YEAQLKSGRTELH
+626 YESQLKAGRTELH

-648 QDPGAADENAALIAE
+648 QEPGAADENAALIAE

-668 GDLRAAFDW
+668 GDLRSAFDW

-698 RARQVADRLPAD
+698 RARQVADRLP
-710 APDRTSLQIAPRNL
+710 PDVPYRASLQIAPRNL

-735 IADTGFDELRDLC
+735 IAATGFDELRGLC
-748 AAADDKGSLAIGM
+748 TAADDKVSLAIGM
-761 TGFIMA
+761 TGYIMA
-767 LTFHNRFREAAQV
+767 LTFHNRFREAARV

-818 RLADR
+818 RLSDR
-823 LIDLADGDA
+823 LIDLADGDP
-832 TKGNLIFG
+832 TKGDLIFG

-846 IAMRGHVRMC
+846 IAMRGHVKMC
-856 LGIRGWQD
+856 LGMRGWLD
-864 DAANSI
+864 DAATSI
-870 AMAAPLDPTSYVFAL
+870 AMAAPLDATSYVFAL

-893 PFGALPPDA
+893 PFGALPADA

-933 VLVSHDG
+933 VMVCRDG

-953 HDAVLTKGFS
+953 RAMAVAERFS

-968 IVEPELAME
+968 IVDPEFALE
-977 KARTGDLDGAIE
+977 ETRVGDVDGAIE
-989 MVRAVVDGA
+989 LVRGVVGGA

-1017 LVRRGSVG
+1017 LVQRGSSG
-1025 DQDEAQAAI
+1025 DHSEAQAAI
-1034 DRLAAVPTDP
+1034 DQLAAVPTDP
-1044 GFVLHEF
+1044 GFVLHEL
-1051 PLLRSRALLSLA
+1051 PLLRSRALLA
-1063 RGDEN
+1063 RADGDEGT
-1068 SYRNFLERH
+1068 YRKFLEQH
-1077 RANAT
+1077 SARAA
-1082 AAGFEALIAAAD
+1082 AAGFDALITNDNANFTAAQHDSA
-1094 ATVVASPTISQR
+1094 AQ

>member
-1 MVSWRGRAVNNL
+1 MGS
-13 LYCGWEPK
+13 
-21 VGALGVRTTDQR
+21 
-33 RESRMEPAGAV
+33 AGTV
-44 CRACGTELR
+44 CRACGTQLR
-53 HGARFCDACGAP
+53 QGARFCDGCGAP
-65 ARDAGQQ
+65 VPEPGDL

-86 NSLAMASTLGA
+86 GSMAIASAVGE

-102 IMADVFGCA
+102 MMAEVFSGA
-111 ATITRRYGGTVDK
+111 ATIIRRCGGTVDK

-137 VALEDHAFRACLAAL
+137 LALEDHAFRACLAAL
-152 DIQEQIAQLSDE
+152 DIQEQIAKLADE
-164 VQRRDGVAL
+164 VQRRDGVVL
-173 LLRVGLNSG
+173 RLRVGLNSG
-182 RVIAGEISSDARAY
+182 RVIAGEIGSDARAY
-196 TAVGEQV
+196 TVVGEQV
-203 GLAQRMESVA
+203 GLAQRMESAA

-227 VEHVTALGSPEW
+227 VEHATVLGAPEW
-239 VHVKGAEEPLPARR
+239 VHVKGAEQPLPARR
-253 LLGAAAEHGRI
+253 LLGAASERVGIA
-264 GRREP
+264 RREP
-269 TLVGRSWEM
+269 TLVGRTWEM

-321 VEVFTVSCESHT
+321 VEVFTASCESHT
-333 RDVPFRLVARL
+333 REVPFRLVARL
-344 LRTVFGISNLDEH
+344 LRTVFGVSDLDQ
-357 VGRAQVRARIPDANP
+357 VAGRAQVRARIPDANP

-386 PDAAP
+386 PDVAL
-391 PAITADARGRR
+391 PAITPDARRR
-402 VVALL
+402 RLAALL
-407 NAVALTRTTPAQY
+407 NAVALARTTPAQY
-420 VIEDLHWIDEVSEGM
+420 VIEDVHWIDEVSEAM

-444 QRPALVLVTYRPEYR
+444 QSHSLVLITYRPEYR
-459 GALSRTPGGQTIS
+459 GVLSRTPGAQTIS
-472 LAPLNAA
+472 LAPLNSA
-479 QSAALTTELLGT
+479 QAAALTTELLGT
-491 DPSLSALAARIAE
+491 DPSVRALATRIAE

-541 ISVPDTLQA
+541 ISVPGTLQA
-550 TIAARVDR
+550 TIAARIDR

-569 AAVSGARFR
+569 AAVIGARFR
-578 AELVAALLDDIEVAD
+578 VEWVAALLDDIETGE
-593 AIAELLHVE
+593 AIAELLQVE

-611 RAQYAFRHPLIRAVA
+611 RAEYAFRHPLIRAVA
-626 YEAQLKSGRTELH
+626 YESQLKAGRAELH

-648 QDPGAADENAALIAE
+648 QDPGAADEHAALIAE

-677 HMRAGAWSA
+677 HMRAGGWSA

-698 RARQVADRLPAD
+698 RARQVADQLPAD
-710 APDRTSLQIAPRNL
+710 APDRASLQIAPRNL

-748 AAADDKGSLAIGM
+748 TRANDKVSLAIGM

-804 IYAKCQ
+804 IYAKCE

-818 RLADR
+818 RLSDR
-823 LIDLADGDA
+823 LIDLADGDP

-846 IAMRGHVRMC
+846 IAMRGHVKMC

-864 DAANSI
+864 DAATSI

-893 PFGALPPDA
+893 PFGALSPDA

-920 DFVLGMGRLSRGL
+920 DFILGMGRLSRGL
-933 VLVSHDG
+933 VLVCLDG
-940 PQREAG
+940 PEREAG

-953 HDAVLTKGFS
+953 RDAAATAQFS

-968 IVEPELAME
+968 IVEPEFAMQE
-977 KARTGDLDGAIE
+977 ARTGDLDGAID
-989 MVRAVVDGA
+989 MVRSVVDGA

-1017 LVRRGSVG
+1017 LVRRGSDG
-1025 DQDEAQAAI
+1025 DHHEAQAAI

-1044 GFVLHEF
+1044 GFVLHEL
-1051 PLLRSRALLSLA
+1051 PLLRSRALLALA

-1068 SYRNFLERH
+1068 SCRNFMERH
-1077 RANAT
+1077 RAKAA
-1082 AAGFEALIAAAD
+1082 AAGFEALVATADPAVIAPNYDPAA
-1094 ATVVASPTISQR
+1094 Q

>member
-1 MVSWRGRAVNNL
+1 MG
-13 LYCGWEPK
+13 
-21 VGALGVRTTDQR
+21 
-33 RESRMEPAGAV
+33 PAGAV

-53 HGARFCDACGAP
+53 HGARFCDACGTP
-65 ARDAGQQ
+65 AREAGEQ

-86 NSLAMASTLGA
+86 NSLTIASTLGA

-152 DIQEQIAQLSDE
+152 DIQEQIRQLADE
-164 VQRRDGVAL
+164 VQHRDGVVL
-173 LLRVGLNSG
+173 RLRVGLNSG

-227 VEHVTALGSPEW
+227 VEHATVLGAPEW
-239 VHVKGAEEPLPARR
+239 VNVKGAEEPLPARR
-253 LLGAAAEHGRI
+253 LLGAAVDRVGV

-269 TLVGRSWEM
+269 TLVGRAWEM
-278 NTVAGILDQAI
+278 STVAGILEQAI

-304 GKSRIM
+304 GKSRMM

-315 LATGRG
+315 LATGRE
-321 VEVFTVSCESHT
+321 VEVFTVACESHT
-333 RDVPFRLVARL
+333 REVPFQVVARL
-344 LRTVFGISNLDEH
+344 LRTVFGVSDLDEQA
-357 VGRAQVRARIPDANP
+357 GRAQVRARIPDANP
-372 EDLLLLDDLLGIGD
+372 EDLLLLDDLLGIGV
-386 PDAAP
+386 PDAVP
-391 PAITADARGRR
+391 PAITADARRR
-402 VVALL
+402 RLAALL
-407 NAVALTRTTPAQY
+407 NAAALTRTTPALY
-420 VIEDLHWIDEVSEGM
+420 VIEDVHWIDEVSEAM
-435 LAEFVTVVP
+435 LAEVVTVVP
-444 QRPALVLVTYRPEYR
+444 QIPSLMLITYRPEYR
-459 GALSRTPGGQTIS
+459 GALSRTPGAQTIS
-472 LAPLNAA
+472 LAPLSSV

-491 DPSLSALAARIAE
+491 DPSVRALAARVAE

-541 ISVPDTLQA
+541 ISVPGTLQA

-558 LGRPAKQFLYA
+558 LGRPAKRFLYA
-569 AAVSGARFR
+569 ASVIGARFK
-578 AELVAALLDDIEVAD
+578 AELVAALLDDIAGSE
-593 AIAELLHVE
+593 AIAELLQVE

-611 RAQYAFRHPLIRAVA
+611 RAEYAFRHPLIQAVA

-639 RRLAVAIEQ
+639 RRLALAIEQ

-668 GDLRAAFDW
+668 GDLRAAFEW

-686 FRDIRAARTNWQ
+686 FRDIRASRTNWQ

-710 APDRTSLQIAPRNL
+710 TLYRASLQIAPRNL
-724 LCGTLWRTGGS
+724 LCGTLWRAGGS

-748 AAADDKGSLAIGM
+748 TAADDKVSLAIGM

-818 RLADR
+818 RLSDR
-823 LIDLADGDA
+823 LIDLADGDPIR
-832 TKGNLIFG
+832 GNLIFG

-846 IAMRGHVRMC
+846 IAMRGHVKMC
-856 LGIRGWQD
+856 LGIRGWLD
-864 DAANSI
+864 DAATSI

-893 PFGALPPDA
+893 PFGALPADA

-907 TAEALRIAESSSD
+907 TAEALRIAERSAD
-920 DFVLGMGRLSRGL
+920 DFMLYMGRLSRGL
-933 VLVSHDG
+933 VLVCRDG
-940 PQREAG
+940 PEREAG

-953 HDAVLTKGFS
+953 RDAAVTAHFS

-968 IVEPELAME
+968 IVDPEFALE
-977 KARTGDLDGAIE
+977 KARTGDLDGAID
-989 MVRAVVDGA
+989 MVQAIVDGA

-1017 LVRRGSVG
+1017 LVRRESDD
-1025 DQDEAQAAI
+1025 DQHKAQAAI

-1044 GFVLHEF
+1044 GFVLHEL
-1051 PLLRSRALLSLA
+1051 PLLRSRALLAHA

-1068 SYRNFLERH
+1068 SYRNFLEQH
-1077 RANAT
+1077 RAKAS
-1082 AAGFEALIAAAD
+1082 AAGFDALIATSD
-1094 ATVVASPTISQR
+1094 ATAIAPQHDSAAQ